1 VAGNPPDRSFCFTGS
16 APDIER
22 RVVMISASRLPVL
35 ALAVSVAALS
45 GTAYADGITPPPVA
59 MQMAETPSADTPAA
73 DLRSALDQLLGE
85 HVQLA
90 ADATNAALHGR
101 DREFKAVAGA
111 LDANSVDIAN
121 AIGSIYGK
129 DAGEAFLGLWR
140 SHIAMVVDYTVG
152 MASNDKAKQ
161 DKAVGD
167 LMQYTKDFG
176 AFLNSANP
184 NLPQDA
190 VADLVKH
197 HAVTLKAVIDA
208 QAKGDQ
214 TRAYT
219 ELRTAYNHMAAI
231 AEALAQGIVMQF
243 PKKFG

>member
-1 VAGNPPDRSFCFTGS
+1 
-16 APDIER
+16 
-22 RVVMISASRLPVL
+22 MASYSRTRALV
-35 ALAVSVAALS
+35 LAVSALALTGGIASAADGTGRIDAAL
-45 GTAYADGITPPPVA
+45 
-59 MQMAETPSADTPAA
+59 QLAEMPSADTPAA

-101 DREFKAVAGA
+101 DREFQAVAGA
-111 LDANSVDIAN
+111 LDGNSVDIAN

-129 DAGEAFLGLWR
+129 DAGDAFLGLWR
-140 SHIAMVVDYTVG
+140 SHIGMVVDYTVG

-161 DKAVGD
+161 DQAVGD
-167 LMQYTKDFG
+167 LMQYAQDFG

-208 QAKGDQ
+208 QAKGDHA
-214 TRAYT
+214 RAYT
-219 ELRTAYNHMAAI
+219 ELRTAYNHMASI
-231 AEALAQGIVMQF
+231 AEALAQGIVSQF

>member
-1 VAGNPPDRSFCFTGS
+1 MVSITRMGIF
-16 APDIER
+16 
-22 RVVMISASRLPVL
+22 
-35 ALAVSVAALS
+35 ALAMSAFALTGTIATADQGTLAQIAAK
-45 GTAYADGITPPPVA
+45 
-59 MQMAETPSADTPAA
+59 PSADTRAA

-90 ADATNAALHGR
+90 ADATNAALNGR
-101 DREFKAVAGA
+101 DAEFQAAAGA
-111 LDANSVDIAN
+111 LDANSVDISN

-140 SHIAMVVDYTVG
+140 SHIGMVVDYTVG
-152 MASNDKAKQ
+152 SASKDKAKQ
-161 DKAVGD
+161 DKAVGE

-208 QAKGDQ
+208 QAAGDQ
-214 TRAYT
+214 VKAYT
-219 ELRTAYNHMAAI
+219 ALRTAYNHMAMI
-231 AEALAQGIVMQF
+231 AEALAQGIVKQF